1 MTSSKRIASDLH
13 AQRQQRSSPFHNVCH
28 SNKVRAATQVGR
40 TPLPQGPQVLISLK
54 QGVDGLEAAKNNLGS
69 RLQNNLEIALATD
82 GGLEEFNQV

>member
-1 MTSSKRIASDLH
+1 LPKRLSLFLQSKLGH
-13 AQRQQRSSPFHNVCH
+13 Y
-28 SNKVRAATQVGR
+28 R
-40 TPLPQGPQVLISLK
+40 TPLPQGPQVLTSLK